1 MSGFLVSRRTVK
13 QVLLQ
18 GLLLAGIASAA
29 AAVALLPA
37 PPDAP
42 QAMIGF
48 AIVVSSV
55 AIWATNALP
64 TLAAGLLFFALAF
77 AAQVAPPLALLS
89 GFWSNAAGLVIGGFV
104 IGAAAERS
112 GLGRYIARRLMQH
125 LLSSY
130 PRSILGILAGTGA
143 LSFVLPSTMGR
154 LSITLPIVMAVAKEA
169 GYAPGSNGYIGLI
182 TTAVAGNFM
191 TSYAILPSN
200 LTNVIALGAVESAHG
215 LQIHYVEYLL
225 LCGPVL
231 GLAKALLF
239 WLATI
244 VLLPAPPPQMAT
256 GPAEPVLL
264 SGAAKRLG
272 IVLVLTILLW
282 ATDFLHGIKPG
293 AVAIGAALLCLLPP
307 VALANLRESFDLT
320 KLTAIL
326 FLAVVLG
333 VATILTSSGAG
344 GVTAKFIGD
353 LVSLEGRSASF
364 GFALV
369 SFLSAFISIPATV
382 VGSIAI
388 VNPMMGSIATSTGL
402 SIKAGFI
409 AEMTGLQMIF
419 FPFQTVPI
427 MVGLMMGRVEAKS
440 VLRLLVP
447 LALVSLAV
455 ILPLQILWL
464 RRVGALP

>member
-1 MSGFLVSRRTVK
+1 MMGLEGRSGIRL
-13 QVLLQ
+13 VLL
-18 GLLLAGIASAA
+18 GYIGT
-29 AAVALLPA
+29 AAVLVASLP
-37 PPDAP
+37 PPADAP
-42 QAMIGF
+42 KAMIGF

-77 AAQVAPPLALLS
+77 AAQIAPPLALLS

-104 IGAAAERS
+104 IGAAAVRS
-112 GLGRYIARRLMQH
+112 GLGRYIARGLMQH

-130 PRSILGILAGTGA
+130 PRAILGVLAGTGA
-143 LSFVLPSTMGR
+143 LSFLLPSTMGR
-154 LSITLPIVMAVAKEA
+154 LAITLPIVMAVVKEA
-169 GYAPGSNGYIGLI
+169 GYVQGSNGYVGLVV
-182 TTAVAGNFM
+182 TAVAGNFM

-215 LQIHYVEYLL
+215 PQIHYAEYLL

-231 GLAKALLF
+231 ELVKALLF
-239 WLATI
+239 WLAAI
-244 VLLPAPPPQMAT
+244 LLLPAPPPQMAT
-256 GPAEPVLL
+256 GPAEPALL

-272 IVLVLTILLW
+272 IVLGLTVLLW

-293 AVAIGAALLCLLPP
+293 AVAIGAAFLCLLPP

-333 VATILTSSGAG
+333 VATVLTSSGAG
-344 GVTAKFIGD
+344 GFTAKFISD

-369 SFLSAFISIPATV
+369 SMLSTMIAIPATV
-382 VGSIAI
+382 VGSIAV
-388 VNPMMGSIATSTGL
+388 VNPLLGSIAASTGL

-427 MVGLMMGRVEAKS
+427 MVGLMMGGVPAKT

-464 RRVGALP
+464 RLVGVVP